1 MRLFKINPR
10 FSPVSRI
17 SGILLFCTSL
27 LFSHTNAGSSLYIKS
42 EFITESNIFEN
53 STNTQSAGNQLW
65 FGLSHNYLSK
75 RHDLRLKLVSN
86 LAYHTGHPIESKAV
100 NMLTIRYNYNF
111 FKRFSFQ
118 STIDVFNKQW
128 YQANIGYTSS
138 LISSGINYSANKTKT
153 LLGGEYQYN
162 RFPAFNYFTLD
173 YSGLFLQI
181 SHFHSDKNIL
191 SLKTTWHSVRYSDR
205 LITFAGYPDLTGLN
219 LQKDELFTLQIGT
232 EVRRKNISGAYF
244 RYLINTSNNSTAS
257 FHAASCR
264 LFTSRKILGVYTQ
277 LIIELQLKEYS
288 ENPDQLLIFT
298 NPDPEQNVQNQLLLG
313 WDKPLNPHF
322 SLQGKLAYIKNET
335 IYSNQ
340 FYDKWFVSIGI
351 LYRIP

>member
-1 MRLFKINPR
+1 MHLFQINHR
-10 FSPVSRI
+10 FSPVSRTP
-17 SGILLFCTSL
+17 GILLFCTSL
-27 LFSHTNAGSSLYIKS
+27 LFSRTNIGSSVYIKS
-42 EFITESNIFEN
+42 EFISESNIFED

-86 LAYHTGHPIESKAV
+86 LAYYTGHPVESKAI
-100 NMLTIRYNYNF
+100 NMLTIRYNYNL
-111 FKRFSFQ
+111 FKRLSFQ
-118 STIDVFNKQW
+118 SAIDIFNKQW
-128 YQANIGYTSS
+128 YQANNGYTSS

-162 RFPAFNYFTLD
+162 RFPAFNHFTSD
-173 YSGLFLQI
+173 YSGLFLQV
-181 SHFHSDKNIL
+181 SHCHSDKQIV

-205 LITFAGYPDLTGLN
+205 LITFAGYPGSTGLN
-219 LQKDELFTLQIGT
+219 LQKDKLFTLQIGA
-232 EVRRKNISGAYF
+232 EIHRKNIYGAYF
-244 RYLINTSNNSTAS
+244 RYIVNSSNNPTAS

-264 LFTSRKILGVYTQ
+264 LFASRKVLGVYTQ

-288 ENPDQLLIFT
+288 ENPKQLLIFT

-322 SLQGKLAYIKNET
+322 SLQGKMAYIKNET
-335 IYSNQ
+335 VYSNQ

-351 LYRIP
+351 KYQIP